1 MFMFFRLWRICNVSH
16 WSGRVLV
23 LVAATPHYDV
33 VGPCWSSMFPQH
45 NNREAVEGSSDGVA

>member
-1 MFMFFRLWRICNVSH
+1 MFFRLWRICNVSH